1 MKRWWPSPA
10 DVLIALGLLG
20 MAIGAAYVYAPAGL
34 IVGGA
39 ALLALGV
46 LCALRGD

>member
-1 MKRWWPSPA
+1 MKRWSPSPA
-10 DVLIALGLLG
+10 DALITLGLLA
-20 MAIGAAYVYAPAGL
+20 MAIGAAFVYAPAGL
-34 IVGGA
+34 IVGGG